1 MDSWIYN
8 NYCGLILILN
18 TNSKDFSLVYRIK
31 LYTSLDNWIF
41 YSKMNSKW
49 FNFVEYDKWVNIWLQ
64 WILDVLEK

>member
-49 FNFVEYDKWVNIWLQ
+49 FNFVEYYKWVNIWLQ